1 MEAEIRKGR
10 KKKRGG
16 GEDSEEEEE
25 GKEVQEGKLETKGRN

>member
-16 GEDSEEEEE
+16 RRKG
-25 GKEVQEGKLETKGRN
+25 GVQEGKLETKGRN